1 MKPQST
7 SSYDVDNRYRF
18 YKSLDSKND
27 ISPDRR
33 GVRPARDDNSSKNFL
48 NGFIIWYQRPLN
60 DTEGVTSLFNNPN
73 YLGSWL
79 SAIIPFCI
87 VLISFSILDICFSSS
102 SFDKLIITPYNKK
115 VTTIKMVT

>member
-33 GVRPARDDNSSKNFL
+33 GVRQASDDNNSKNFL
-48 NGFIIWYQRPLN
+48 NTYIAQLRDMNFPRQMIN
-60 DTEGVTSLFNNPN
+60 
-73 YLGSWL
+73 
-79 SAIIPFCI
+79 
-87 VLISFSILDICFSSS
+87 
-102 SFDKLIITPYNKK
+102 
-115 VTTIKMVT
+115 

>member
-33 GVRPARDDNSSKNFL
+33 GVRPASDDNNSKNFL
-48 NGFIIWYQRPLN
+48 NGFIGRLRGMNFPRQMI
-60 DTEGVTSLFNNPN
+60 D
-73 YLGSWL
+73 
-79 SAIIPFCI
+79 
-87 VLISFSILDICFSSS
+87 
-102 SFDKLIITPYNKK
+102 
-115 VTTIKMVT
+115 

>member
-33 GVRPARDDNSSKNFL
+33 GVRPASDDNNSKNFL
-48 NGFIIWYQRPLN
+48 NTYIAQLRDMIFPRQMIN
-60 DTEGVTSLFNNPN
+60 
-73 YLGSWL
+73 
-79 SAIIPFCI
+79 
-87 VLISFSILDICFSSS
+87 
-102 SFDKLIITPYNKK
+102 
-115 VTTIKMVT
+115 